1 MKVSS
6 NKISE
11 IYSKLEQIFGF
22 KKRIAIF
29 EVDFNKPWWYILV
42 QQKWLFLSQ
51 LLNEI
56 ILKSFLT
63 LIPLIVVSILAYR
76 RVDLLVIFIIGWAAV
91 NLIPWI
97 IFLFGY
103 GPLVSQSTQS
113 IYYSAVK
120 FFLTVDP
127 IFHSTRSSGQI
138 IAKVTRGSEVF
149 ENVVDMLLLD
159 FFGTIIGLITTIIT
173 FIYLNPQMAIVATIN
188 YLVICL
194 ISFILR
200 YYSSV
205 FTVKMS
211 IQTDDIKKEIGI
223 ESLNANNY
231 IRSTFSTPTQLTR
244 TKNKS
249 FLAGVTVATMWA
261 THLTGDMFVRLIY
274 VISFGTFTFV
284 TLNKISEGF
293 DPILATTL
301 VLTYYAGSR
310 DLWQFGRVVQKIT
323 DGVKK
328 MQDLFSFIRGFGKQ
342 SYPVLDSDLPKSG
355 S

>member
-1 MKVSS
+1 MSLSS
-6 NKISE
+6 NKIFKV
-11 IYSKLEQIFGF
+11 YSKLEKIFGF
-22 KKRIAIF
+22 KKRITIF
-29 EVDFNKPWWYILV
+29 EVDFYKPWWYILV

-51 LLNEI
+51 LFNEI

-76 RVDLLVIFIIGWAAV
+76 RLDLLVIFIISWVVV

-103 GPLVSQSTQS
+103 GPFVSQSTQS

-149 ENVVDMLLLD
+149 ENVVDMLLFD

-173 FIYLNPQMAIVATIN
+173 FIYLNPQMAIIASIN
-188 YLVICL
+188 YLVIC
-194 ISFILR
+194 IVSFIFR

-205 FTVKMS
+205 FTVKMN
-211 IQTDDIKKEIGI
+211 IQADDRKKEIGI

-231 IRSTFSTPTQLTR
+231 IRSTFSTPAQLR
-244 TKNKS
+244 KAKVKS
-249 FLAGVTVATMWA
+249 FLAGVVVATMWS
-261 THLTGDMFVRLIY
+261 THVTGDMFVRFIY
-274 VISFGTFTFV
+274 VISFGIFTFV
-284 TLNKISEGF
+284 VLNKISEGF
-293 DPILATTL
+293 DPIFASTI

-328 MQDLFSFIRGFGKQ
+328 IEDLFSFIRDFGKQ
-342 SYPVLDSDLPKSG
+342 SYPVLDSDLPKVKS
-355 S
+355 